1 MTKYFAFFFSVIDL
15 QNVRYL
21 EPSQSFKMS
30 AIFHSPVLKIVD
42 NNNHHKDE
50 RKAEGSEASVFSE
63 ENKSAFDVSEM
74 DVNKLKQCKTKFFE
88 CCSVMLTLFGS
99 R

>member
-1 MTKYFAFFFSVIDL
+1 MPFFFSVIDL

-21 EPSQSFKMS
+21 EPSQSSIS
-30 AIFHSPVLKIVD
+30 AIFHSPVLKIIG

-50 RKAEGSEASVFSE
+50 RKTEGNETSDFSK

-74 DVNKLKQCKTKFFE
+74 DVDKLKQCETKFFE
-88 CCSVMLTLFGS
+88 CCSVLLTLFGS